1 MIPAAVGFQCPECVK
16 QGARQTRQNRGIY
29 GGERSGNP
37 RQTSLIL
44 IAANAVVFVMITLAG
59 WVLPKVG
66 IVQYLGLRP
75 EGVCVPVDTANSY
88 YPGVG
93 QTACLSGGGHWIPGV
108 ADGAWWQV
116 VTSMFTHVSIIHIG
130 MNCLTLWFIGPPLEM
145 YLGRVRFLVTY
156 FLSGLVG
163 SLAVYWLSGAQT
175 LSYGASGALF
185 GVMGALF
192 IILWQQRGD
201 FKQLLLWIVLN
212 LVVTF
217 LPAGGGLGAI
227 SWQAH
232 LGGLVGGLAIA
243 SVWALLPRGDKRV
256 RNQWTLIALLAVVVI
271 IGLAARTFA
280 LGS

>member
-16 QGARQTRQNRGIY
+16 QGARQTRQNRGSY
-29 GGERSGNP
+29 GGERSSNP

-44 IAANAVVFVMITLAG
+44 IIANFVVFAVITVAG
-59 WVLPKVG
+59 WIVPRWG

-75 EGVCVPVDTANSY
+75 EGICVPLDAANTY

-93 QTACLSGGGHWIPGV
+93 QAACLGGGGHWIPGV

-145 YLGRVRFLVTY
+145 YLGRVRFLVTD

-163 SLAVYWLSGAQT
+163 SLAVYWLSGNQT

-192 IILWQQRGD
+192 IVLWQQRGD
-201 FKQLLLWIVLN
+201 FKQLLLWIGLN

-217 LPAGGGLGAI
+217 LPFGGGAGSI

-243 SVWALLPRGDKRV
+243 SVWAFLPRGDNRV
-256 RNQWTLIALLAVVVI
+256 RNQWILIALIAVIVVV
-271 IGLAARTFA
+271 GLAARSLVLA
-280 LGS
+280 N